1 VRRYGHIIRF
11 LIARMIYVDGLAT
24 VFAFG
29 GVYAAGTFDMTEQ
42 EVLMFGIALNV
53 TAGIGAAAFAWVDDR
68 IGAKPTILLSL
79 VGLMVAGTL
88 ILLVES
94 PTLFWTFGMLLGLF
108 VGPVQA
114 ASRSFMAR
122 VAPQAL
128 LTEMFG
134 LYALSGKATA
144 YLGPFLVGWLT
155 YASGSQRVGMGTV
168 IVFFLVGFLLMLTVP
183 PDRKSGAL
191 GEL

>member
-1 VRRYGHIIRF
+1 
-11 LIARMIYVDGLAT
+11 
-24 VFAFG
+24 
-29 GVYAAGTFDMTEQ
+29 MTEQ

-144 YLGPFLVGWLT
+144 YLGPLLVGWIT
-155 YASGSQRVGMGTV
+155 YLSGSQRLGMGTV
-168 IVFFLVGFLLMLTVP
+168 IVFFVVGFFLMLTVP